1 LYLKNSC
8 HAAKASSG
16 GYKCASLEL
25 GCSQLEIEMQQT
37 THQTN
42 GTPRTQL
49 ERQWWQILC
58 PEEQTIVKEW
68 LASPDVTL
76 DLNTS
81 ASGTDDEQQTPS
93 NVIPQHYSLQAMQ
106 NAKSA
111 IKAKPQ
117 QRTLW
122 TELKQK
128 PPQFYALG
136 PPKPAAL
143 QARRHHVN
151 ICLQQRNYKQYLQ
164 KLETSGKAQMK
175 PMSLYH
181 KRKRVCA
188 EYISKCEATQGHGVG
203 THVTEVGRGA
213 STMIPLG
220 VREMELDARP
230 PLKTC
235 KKMWELVKD
244 LESITDVNYNFIW
257 RDMSAGYSTKR
268 MRTRTKHFKY

>member
-1 LYLKNSC
+1 
-8 HAAKASSG
+8 
-16 GYKCASLEL
+16 
-25 GCSQLEIEMQQT
+25 
-37 THQTN
+37 
-42 GTPRTQL
+42 
-49 ERQWWQILC
+49 
-58 PEEQTIVKEW
+58 
-68 LASPDVTL
+68 
-76 DLNTS
+76 
-81 ASGTDDEQQTPS
+81 
-93 NVIPQHYSLQAMQ
+93 MQ

-164 KLETSGKAQMK
+164 KLGTSGKAQMK
-175 PMSLYH
+175 QMSLYH